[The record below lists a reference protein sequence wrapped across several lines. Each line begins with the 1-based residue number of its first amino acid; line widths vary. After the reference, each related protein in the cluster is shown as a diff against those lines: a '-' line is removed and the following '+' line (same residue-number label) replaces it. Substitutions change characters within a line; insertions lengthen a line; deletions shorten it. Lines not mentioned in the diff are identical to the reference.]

1 MRQAT
6 ALKIIYDNGI
16 IEDIRQA
23 IVIAEETDGMFYEAM
38 NILPDKQMLVVAM
51 AFHGMLRELREA
63 DTEGH
68 LEVLE
73 HELLEFIRSL
83 MNPSYI
89 RKQQQQTKGDVLQ

>member
-1 MRQAT
+1 MRQAIS
-6 ALKIIYDNGI
+6 LNIVYDDGR
-16 IEDIRQA
+16 IENIKQA

-38 NILPDKQMLVVAM
+38 NILPDKQMLVIAM
-51 AFHGMLRELREA
+51 AFHSMLREMREV

-83 MNPSYI
+83 MNPTYK
-89 RKQQQQTKGDVLQ
+89 RTQTQTKGDVLQ

>member
-1 MRQAT
+1 MKQAV
-6 ALKIIYDNGI
+6 ALKVIYNTGL
-16 IEDIRQA
+16 IEDIKSA

-38 NILPDKQMLVVAM
+38 NILPDKQMLVIAM
-51 AFHGMLRELREA
+51 AFHSMLREMRDA
-63 DTEGH
+63 DTDGV

-89 RKQQQQTKGDVLQ
+89 RTQQQTKGDVLQ